1 MIKKLLFL
9 PILFLS
15 FTTIAQN
22 LQISGKVVDE
32 KAQSPLPGAHITLM
46 YPWEEAVK
54 SSITDADG
62 TFILEGLEK
71 GGYKLKVSF
80 LGYAD
85 YMQEVTLVDKNLD
98 LGVLVI
104 EEGAVNLNTVEVKE
118 KLPLAQQD
126 GDTTSYNA
134 NAFKTLKD
142 ASAEDLIGKMPGVID
157 NNGRMQVQGE
167 NVGRVLVD
175 GKEFFGNDPSAA
187 LKNLPAEIIS
197 KIQVFDQASDQAQ
210 FTGFDDGNT
219 TKTINIITK
228 DGVGNAQFG
237 KLYAGYGTDDRYQIG
252 GNTSFFDG
260 DRRIS
265 IIGQSNNINIQNFA
279 AEDLLGV
286 VGNSGRRGGRRGRGG
301 RGGGGGRRGG
311 RGGGVS
317 ASDFLVDQQ
326 GGIAKTNAFGINYS
340 DKWGEKL
347 SFSSSYFFNNTDNT
361 SIAGSLLEFI
371 DNESISEFYQEDNV
385 TTSNNF
391 NHRFTGVLT
400 YRFNRNT
407 SLILRPRISFQLN
420 DGQANTLGK
429 TLLGNEL
436 INSTDTDFNSD
447 LKGSSL
453 GNSILLRHRF
463 KTRGRSISFN
473 VSNTY
478 SDNKGDSFLNS
489 ENSIQRQM
497 ILSDTLNQ
505 LSDLIINGW
514 QHSANLSYT
523 EPLGKMG
530 LMFTYKATL
539 QEEESDRQT
548 FDFLESTGDYTDF
561 NESLSNV
568 FENKYWTHRVGTG
581 LNFRKGREFFALA
594 RVNAQW
600 SNLTSDETFPN
611 MVQVKRNYFNIV
623 PFAMI
628 RVEFSKQENIR
639 VMYRTNTQS
648 PTVQQ
653 LQNVIDNSNPIQLS
667 IGNPDL
673 DQSFNHRMFVRYTK
687 SNIEK
692 ASVFFMMLSGD
703 FSQNYI
709 GNATYLSDSDD
720 PIFANLEVPRG
731 TQLTQPINLNG
742 YQKVRLFTT
751 YGFPFKPIKT
761 NINLD
766 LSGDLV
772 KTPGVI
778 NGNLNTSNSRTL
790 TGGITFASN
799 ISENVDF
806 TISSRTGLSQVE
818 NTLQFAG
825 NTNYLSQRTTAKLGV
840 VLPKGIVYRTN
851 IAHQYYDGLSDAFNQ
866 SYFLWNMSLGIKML
880 KEQRGEL
887 AITVFDLLNQ
897 NQSITRNVTDV
908 YIEDLRTNVLQQYF
922 MLKFTYNFR
931 NFNSG
936 KSKTEEDRDMERRGF
951 GRGRF

>member
-1 MIKKLLFL
+1 MKKIILLPLLFL
-9 PILFLS
+9 SL
-15 FTTIAQN
+15 TIAAQN
-22 LQISGKVVDE
+22 LKIIGKVVDE
-32 KAQSPLPGAHITLM
+32 KAQSALPGAHITLM
-46 YPWEEAVK
+46 YPWEEAVQ
-54 SSITDADG
+54 SSITAADG
-62 TFILEGLEK
+62 TFTIEALEK

-85 YMQEVTLVDKNLD
+85 YLQEITLVNENID
-98 LGVLVI
+98 LGTLVLA
-104 EEGAVNLNTVEVKE
+104 EGAVNLNTVEVKE

-142 ASAEDLIGKMPGVID
+142 ANAEDLIGKMPGVID
-157 NNGRMQVQGE
+157 NNGRLQVQGE
-167 NVGRVLVD
+167 NVGKVLVD

-228 DGVGNAQFG
+228 GGIGNAQFG
-237 KLYAGYGTDDRYQIG
+237 KLYAGYGTDERYQIG

-286 VGNSGRRGGRRGRGG
+286 VGGSGRRGGRGG
-301 RGGGGGRRGG
+301 RGGGRRGG
-311 RGGGVS
+311 RGGGGVS

-361 SIAGSLLEFI
+361 SIENSLVEFI
-371 DNESISEFYQEDNV
+371 DNEPISEFYQEDNA
-385 TTSNNF
+385 TISNNF

-400 YRFNRNT
+400 YRFSENT
-407 SLILRPRISFQLN
+407 SLILRPKISLQLN

-429 TLLGNEL
+429 TLLGSEL
-436 INSTDTDFNSD
+436 LNSSNTNFNSD
-447 LKGSSL
+447 LKGKNI
-453 GNSILLRHRF
+453 GNSLLLRHRF
-463 KTRGRSISFN
+463 ETQGRSISFN

-478 SDNKGDSFLNS
+478 SDNNGDSFLYS

-514 QHSANLSYT
+514 QHAANLSYT
-523 EPLGKMG
+523 EPIGKMNM
-530 LMFTYKATL
+530 MFTYRATL
-539 QEEESDRQT
+539 QEEESDKKT
-548 FDFLESTGDYTDF
+548 FDFIENIGEYESF
-561 NESLSNV
+561 NEPLSNV
-568 FENKYWTHRVGTG
+568 FENKYWTHQVGTG

-611 MVQVKRNYFNIV
+611 TVQVKRNYFNLV

-628 RVEFSKQENIR
+628 RAEFSKQENIR
-639 VMYRTNTQS
+639 VMYRSNTQS

-687 SNIEK
+687 SNLDK
-692 ASVFFMMLSGD
+692 ASVFFVMLSGD

-709 GNATYLSDSDD
+709 GNATYLSDRDH
-720 PIFANLEVPRG
+720 PIFADFDVPRG
-731 TQLTQPINLNG
+731 TQLTQPTNLDG
-742 YQKVRLFTT
+742 YQKIRLFTT

-766 LSGDLV
+766 LSGDLT
-772 KTPGVI
+772 KTPGLI
-778 NGNLNTSNSRTL
+778 NGILNTSNNKTL

-825 NTNYLSQRTTAKLGV
+825 NTNYLSQTTSAKLGV
-840 VLPKGIVYRTN
+840 VLPKGIVFRTN
-851 IAHQYYDGLSDAFNQ
+851 LSHKYYDGLSATFNQ

-936 KSKTEEDRDMERRGF
+936 KAKTEEDRDRERGGF

>member
-1 MIKKLLFL
+1 MKKILVL
-9 PILFLS
+9 PILFLFS
-15 FTTIAQN
+15 FTLAAQH
-22 LQISGKVVDE
+22 LKITGKVIDE
-32 KAQSPLPGAHITLM
+32 KAKIALPGAHITLM
-46 YPWEEAVK
+46 YPWEEVVK
-54 SSITDADG
+54 SSITDAEG
-62 TFILEGLEK
+62 GFIIEGVEK

-80 LGYAD
+80 LGYVD
-85 YMQEVTLVDKNLD
+85 YVQEVTLVEEDAD
-98 LGVLVI
+98 LGVVVI
-104 EEGAVNLNTVEVKE
+104 VEGAVDLNTVEVKE
-118 KLPLAQQD
+118 KLPLAQQL

-142 ASAEDLIGKMPGVID
+142 ANAEDLIGKMPGVID
-157 NNGRMQVQGE
+157 NNGRLQVQGE
-167 NVGRVLVD
+167 NVSKVLVD

-219 TKTINIITK
+219 TKAINIITK

-237 KLYAGYGTDDRYQIG
+237 KFFAGYGTDSRYQLG

-279 AEDLLGV
+279 SEDLLGV
-286 VGNSGRRGGRRGRGG
+286 VGGSGGRSRRGG

-326 GGIAKTNAFGINYS
+326 GGIAQTNAFGLNYS

-347 SFSSSYFFNNTDNT
+347 TLSSSYFFNHTDNT
-361 SIAGSLLEFI
+361 SIENSLVEFI
-371 DNESISEFYQEDNV
+371 EDEPISEFYQEDNT

-391 NHRFTGVLT
+391 NHRFNGVLT
-400 YRFNRNT
+400 YRFSRNT
-407 SLILRPRISFQLN
+407 SLIVRPKISWQFN
-420 DGQANTLGK
+420 DGIANTIGQ
-429 TLLGNEL
+429 TLLGNQL
-436 INSTDTDFNSD
+436 LNSSDTKFNSD
-447 LKGSSL
+447 LKGINA
-453 GNSILLRHRF
+453 GNTLLLRHRF
-463 KTRGRSISFN
+463 QTRGRSISFN

-478 SDNKGDSFLNS
+478 SDNLGDSFLFA
-489 ENSIQRQM
+489 ENSIQREM

-505 LSDLIINGW
+505 MSDLNINGW
-514 QHSANLSYT
+514 QHSANLTYT

-530 LMFTYKATL
+530 LMFTYRATL
-539 QEEESDRQT
+539 KVEEADRKT
-548 FDFLESTGDYTDF
+548 FDFAESTADFVDF
-561 NESLSNV
+561 NEPLSNV
-568 FENKYWTHRVGTG
+568 FENRNWSHQVGTG
-581 LNFRKGREFFALA
+581 LNYRKGRDFFAIA
-594 RVNAQW
+594 RLNAQW
-600 SNLTSDETFPN
+600 SNLDSEETFPN
-611 MVQVKRNYFNIV
+611 TALVQRNYFNV
-623 PFAMI
+623 LPFAMI
-628 RVEFSKQENIR
+628 RAAFSKQENIR
-639 VMYRTNTQS
+639 FMYRTSTQL

-653 LQNVIDNSNPIQLS
+653 LQNVVDNSNPIQLS

-673 DQSFNHRMFVRYTK
+673 DQSFSHRMFVRYTK
-687 SNIEK
+687 SNLEK
-692 ASVFFMMLSGD
+692 ASIFFLMLSGD

-709 GNATYLSDSDD
+709 GNATFLSGSDD
-720 PIFANLEVPRG
+720 PIFADLNVSRG
-731 TQLTQPINLNG
+731 TQITRPINLDG
-742 YQKVRLFTT
+742 YQKIRLFTT

-766 LSGDLV
+766 LTGDLI
-772 KTPGVI
+772 KTPGLI
-778 NGNLNTSNSRTL
+778 NGNLNTSDNKTL

-806 TISSRTGLSQVE
+806 TISSRTGLNRVE
-818 NTLQFAG
+818 NSLQFAE
-825 NTNYLSQRTTAKLGV
+825 NTNYLSQKTSVKLGIIF
-840 VLPKGIVYRTN
+840 PKGIIYRTK
-851 IAHQYYDGLSDAFNQ
+851 ISHQHFDGLSDDFNQ

-887 AITVFDLLNQ
+887 AISVFDLLNQ
-897 NQSITRNVTDV
+897 NQSITRNITDV
-908 YIEDLRTNVLQQYF
+908 SIEDLETNVLQQYF

-936 KSKTEEDRDMERRGF
+936 KAKTTQERDGNRGERF
-951 GRGRF
+951 RGRF

>member
-1 MIKKLLFL
+1 MKKIILLPLLFL
-9 PILFLS
+9 SL
-15 FTTIAQN
+15 TIAAQN
-22 LQISGKVVDE
+22 LKIIGKVVDE
-32 KAQSPLPGAHITLM
+32 KAQSALPGAHITLM
-46 YPWEEAVK
+46 YPWEEAVQ
-54 SSITDADG
+54 SSITAADG
-62 TFILEGLEK
+62 TFTIEALEK

-85 YMQEVTLVDKNLD
+85 YLQEITLVNENID
-98 LGVLVI
+98 LGTLVLA
-104 EEGAVNLNTVEVKE
+104 EGAVNLNTVEVKE

-142 ASAEDLIGKMPGVID
+142 ANAEDLIGKMPGVID
-157 NNGRMQVQGE
+157 NNGRLQVQGE
-167 NVGRVLVD
+167 NVGKVLVD

-228 DGVGNAQFG
+228 GGIGNAQFG
-237 KLYAGYGTDDRYQIG
+237 KLYAGYGTDERYQIG

-286 VGNSGRRGGRRGRGG
+286 VGGSGRRGGRGG
-301 RGGGGGRRGG
+301 RGGGRRGG
-311 RGGGVS
+311 RGGGGVS

-361 SIAGSLLEFI
+361 SIENSLVEFI
-371 DNESISEFYQEDNV
+371 DNEPISEFYQEDNA
-385 TTSNNF
+385 TISNNF

-400 YRFNRNT
+400 YRFSENT
-407 SLILRPRISFQLN
+407 SLILRPKISLQLN

-429 TLLGNEL
+429 TLLGSEL
-436 INSTDTDFNSD
+436 LNSSNTNFNSD
-447 LKGSSL
+447 LKGKNI
-453 GNSILLRHRF
+453 GNSLLLRHRF
-463 KTRGRSISFN
+463 ETQGRSISFN

-478 SDNKGDSFLNS
+478 SDNNGDSFLYS

-514 QHSANLSYT
+514 QHAANLSYT
-523 EPLGKMG
+523 EPIGKMNM
-530 LMFTYKATL
+530 MFTYRATL
-539 QEEESDRQT
+539 QEEESDKKT
-548 FDFLESTGDYTDF
+548 FDFIENIGEYESF
-561 NESLSNV
+561 NEPLSNV
-568 FENKYWTHRVGTG
+568 FENKYWTHQVGTG

-611 MVQVKRNYFNIV
+611 TVQVKRNYFNLV

-628 RVEFSKQENIR
+628 RAEFSKQENIR
-639 VMYRTNTQS
+639 VMYRSNTQS

-687 SNIEK
+687 SNLDK
-692 ASVFFMMLSGD
+692 ASVFFVMLSGD

-709 GNATYLSDSDD
+709 GNATYLSDRDH
-720 PIFANLEVPRG
+720 PIFADFDVPRG
-731 TQLTQPINLNG
+731 TQLTQPTNLDG
-742 YQKVRLFTT
+742 YQKIRLFTT

-766 LSGDLV
+766 LSGDLT
-772 KTPGVI
+772 KTPGLI
-778 NGNLNTSNSRTL
+778 NGILNTSNNKTL

-825 NTNYLSQRTTAKLGV
+825 NTNYLSQTTSAKLGV
-840 VLPKGIVYRTN
+840 VLPKGIVFRTN
-851 IAHQYYDGLSDAFNQ
+851 LSHKYYDGLSATFNQ

-897 NQSITRNVTDV
+897 NQSITRNVTDA

-936 KSKTEEDRDMERRGF
+936 KAKTEEDRDRERGGF

>member
-1 MIKKLLFL
+1 MKKILTFSILLL
-9 PILFLS
+9 T
-15 FTTIAQN
+15 FTIAAQN
-22 LQISGKVVDE
+22 LKITGKVIDE
-32 KAQSPLPGAHITLM
+32 KAQSAMPGAHITLM
-46 YPWEEAVK
+46 YPWEEDVK
-54 SSITDADG
+54 ASLTSADG
-62 TFILEGLEK
+62 TFVIDGLEK
-71 GGYKLKVSF
+71 GGYKLKISF

-85 YMQEVTLVDKNLD
+85 YLQEVTLVDKNLD
-98 LGVLVI
+98 LGVLII

-157 NNGRMQVQGE
+157 NNGRLQVQGE
-167 NVGRVLVD
+167 NVGKVLVD

-187 LKNLPAEIIS
+187 LKNLPAEIIN

-237 KLYAGYGTDDRYQIG
+237 KLYAGYGTDTRYQIG

-286 VGNSGRRGGRRGRGG
+286 VGGSRRSGRRGGRGG
-301 RGGGGGRRGG
+301 RGGGRRGG

-340 DKWGEKL
+340 DKLGEKL
-347 SFSSSYFFNNTDNT
+347 TVSSSYFFNNTDNT
-361 SIAGSLLEFI
+361 SIENSLVEFI
-371 DNESISEFYQEDNV
+371 DDEPVSEFYQEDNT

-400 YRFNRNT
+400 YRFSRNT
-407 SLILRPRISFQLN
+407 SLIMRPRISFQLN
-420 DGQANTLGK
+420 DGSASTFGE
-429 TLLGNEL
+429 TLLGSRL
-436 INSTDTDFNSD
+436 LNSSNTNFNSD
-447 LKGSSL
+447 LKGKNI
-453 GNSILLRHRF
+453 GNSLLLRHRF
-463 KTRGRSISFN
+463 QTRGRSISFN

-478 SDNKGDSFLNS
+478 SDNNGDSFLYS

-523 EPLGKMG
+523 EPIGKMNM
-530 LMFTYKATL
+530 MFTYRTTL
-539 QEEESDRQT
+539 QEEESDKKT
-548 FDFLESTGDYTDF
+548 FDFIENTGEYESF
-561 NESLSNV
+561 NEQLSNV
-568 FENKYWTHRVGTG
+568 FENKYWTHQVGTG
-581 LNFRKGREFFALA
+581 INYRKGRDFFVLA

-611 MVQVKRNYFNIV
+611 VAQVNRNYFNV
-623 PFAMI
+623 LPFAMI
-628 RVEFSKQENIR
+628 RAEFSKQENLRI
-639 VMYRTNTQS
+639 MYRSNTQS

-653 LQNVIDNSNPIQLS
+653 LQNVVDNSNPIQLS

-687 SNIEK
+687 SNLEK

-709 GNATYLSDSDD
+709 GNATYLSDRDH
-720 PIFANLEVPRG
+720 PIFADLNVPRG
-731 TQLTQPINLNG
+731 TQLTQPTNLDG

-766 LSGDLV
+766 LSGDLI
-772 KTPGVI
+772 KTPGLI
-778 NGNLNTSNSRTL
+778 NGILNTSNNKTL
-790 TGGITFASN
+790 TGGITLASN

-806 TISSRTGLSQVE
+806 TIASRTGLSRIE
-818 NTLQFAG
+818 NSLQLAG
-825 NTNYLSQRTTAKLGV
+825 NTNYLSQTTSVKLGV
-840 VLPKGIVYRTN
+840 VFPKGIIYRTK
-851 IAHQYYDGLSDAFNQ
+851 IAHKYYDGLSATFNQ

-908 YIEDLRTNVLQQYF
+908 YIEDLRTNVLRQYF

-936 KSKTEEDRDMERRGF
+936 KAKTEEDSDRKRGERWRG
-951 GRGRF
+951 

>member
-1 MIKKLLFL
+1 MKKILIL

-15 FTTIAQN
+15 YTIAAQN
-22 LQISGKVVDE
+22 LKITGKVVDE
-32 KAQSPLPGAHITLM
+32 KAQSAMPGAHITLM
-46 YPWEEAVK
+46 YPWEEVVK
-54 SSITDADG
+54 ASITDADG
-62 TFILEGLEK
+62 TFAIESLEK
-71 GGYKLKVSF
+71 GGYKLKISF

-85 YMQEVTLVDKNLD
+85 YLQEVTLVGENLD
-98 LGVLVI
+98 LGVLTI
-104 EEGAVNLNTVEVKE
+104 AEGAVNLNTVEVKE

-142 ASAEDLIGKMPGVID
+142 ANAEDLIGKMPGVID

-167 NVGRVLVD
+167 NVGKVLVD

-228 DGVGNAQFG
+228 NGVGNAQFG

-286 VGNSGRRGGRRGRGG
+286 VGGS
-301 RGGGGGRRGG
+301 GGGGRRGG
-311 RGGGVS
+311 RGGRGGRRGGRGGGGVS

-326 GGIAKTNAFGINYS
+326 GGIAQTNAFGINYS
-340 DKWGEKL
+340 DKWSEKL
-347 SFSSSYFFNNTDNT
+347 TVSSSYFFNNTDNT
-361 SIAGSLLEFI
+361 SIENSLVEFI
-371 DNESISEFYQEDNV
+371 DDEPVSEFYQEDNT

-400 YRFNRNT
+400 YRLSENT
-407 SLILRPRISFQLN
+407 SLIMRPKISFQLN
-420 DGQANTLGK
+420 DGTANTFGR
-429 TLLGNEL
+429 TLLGSDL
-436 INSTDTDFNSD
+436 LNSSDTNFNSD
-447 LKGSSL
+447 LKGKNI
-453 GNSILLRHRF
+453 GNSLLLRHRF
-463 KTRGRSISFN
+463 QTRGRSISFN

-478 SDNKGDSFLNS
+478 SDNKGDSFLYSQN
-489 ENSIQRQM
+489 NIQRQM

-523 EPLGKMG
+523 EPIGKMNM
-530 LMFTYKATL
+530 MFTYSATL
-539 QEEESDRQT
+539 QEEESDKKT
-548 FDFLESTGDYTDF
+548 FDFVANTGEFESF
-561 NESLSNV
+561 NEPLSNV
-568 FENKYWTHRVGTG
+568 FENKYWTHQVGTG
-581 LNFRKGREFFALA
+581 INYRKGRDFFALA

-611 MVQVKRNYFNIV
+611 IAQVQRNYFNLL

-628 RVEFSKQENIR
+628 KAEFSKQENIR
-639 VMYRTNTQS
+639 LMYRSSTQAPS
-648 PTVQQ
+648 VQQ

-687 SNIEK
+687 SNLDK

-709 GNATYLSDSDD
+709 GNATYLSDRDD
-720 PIFANLEVPRG
+720 PIFADFNVPRG
-731 TQLTQPINLNG
+731 TQLTQPTNLDG
-742 YQKVRLFTT
+742 YQKIKLFTT

-766 LSGDLV
+766 LSGDLT
-772 KTPGVI
+772 KTPGLI
-778 NGNLNTSNSRTL
+778 NGILNISNNKTL

-806 TISSRTGLSQVE
+806 TIASRTGLSQVK

-825 NTNYLSQRTTAKLGV
+825 NTNYLSQTTSAKLGIV
-840 VLPKGIVYRTN
+840 FPKGIIYRTN
-851 IAHQYYDGLSDAFNQ
+851 IAHKYYDGLSATFNQ

-936 KSKTEEDRDMERRGF
+936 KAKTVEDRDSERDRR
-951 GRGRF
+951 RGRF